1 VKKITVQV
9 KEDHLELLSRTKPMG
24 AIAELIWNALDAE
37 ATEVRVEFVENELSG
52 VETVRV
58 HDNGHGLHYDHAF
71 VVFRNLGGS
80 WKRKESRTPQRWR
93 FMHGQYGKGRFRA
106 FALGNRV
113 EWIPVYDVDGKRYA
127 YSIVGHAATPGEFDL
142 TDPAE
147 TDAPAGMTVA
157 ITDLPATVSLLTGIK
172 AQQEVTDVFALYL
185 RQYPDVRIVYD
196 GVPIDPSHAEDRSTD
211 YDLGELVMQ
220 NGERVRA
227 EMTVVEWNLPGKRGV
242 VLCDDNGFAL
252 HQITPRLYFRGFS
265 YTAYVKSA
273 HFVTLEKEGLLQ
285 LDDMTPDG
293 RQLLDEARLKLRQ
306 HFTLREVERA
316 QETLAF
322 WKETGLY
329 PYRGI
334 PANRDEEAERRI
346 FDIYA
351 SHLNQLSFF
360 AESSYATKRLMLKF
374 VRELVDSDPIRVARI
389 LDELLAF
396 PEEKQE
402 EVSDLLRA

>member
-9 KEDHLELLSRTKPMG
+9 REDHLELLSRAKPMN
-24 AIAELIWNALDAE
+24 AIAELMWNALDAE
-37 ATEVRVEFVENELSG
+37 ATEVRVDFVENELGG
-52 VETVRV
+52 VETFRIS
-58 HDNGHGLHYDHAF
+58 DNGHGLSYDHAF

-80 WKRKESRTPQRWR
+80 WKRDEPRTARRRR

-113 EWIPVYDVDGKRYA
+113 EWIPVYDVEGKRHT
-127 YSIVGHAATPGEFDL
+127 YSIVGRAAAPGEFDL
-142 TDPAE
+142 TDPE
-147 TDAPAGMTVA
+147 PTDKDAGMTVEVG
-157 ITDLPATVSLLTGIK
+157 DLPTTVGLLRGVK
-172 AQQEVTDVFALYL
+172 ALQEVTDLFALYM
-185 RQYPDVRIVYD
+185 RQYPDVRIIYD
-196 GVPIDPSHAEDRSTD
+196 GVPLDPAHAEDRSTD

-227 EMTVVEWNLPGKRGV
+227 TMTVVEWNIAGKRGI
-242 VLCDDNGFAL
+242 VLCDGNGFAL
-252 HQITPRLYFRGFS
+252 HQVTPRLIFRGFS
-265 YTAYVKSA
+265 YTAYLKSA
-273 HFVTLEKEGLLQ
+273 HFVALEKEGVLQ

-293 RQLLDEARLKLRQ
+293 RQLLDAARLKLRQ

-329 PYRGI
+329 PYRGE
-334 PANRDEEAERRI
+334 PSDRDEEAERRI

-360 AESSYATKRLMLKF
+360 AESSYASKRLTLRL
-374 VRELVDSDPIRVARI
+374 VRDLVDADPIRVARV

-402 EVSDLLRA
+402 EVTDLLRA